1 MIQKSGYRGRRT
13 ACARLSTYHCRQNK
27 ASFEIQPFLARARGT
42 GNPSQAMAEKTT
54 FYRRPLPPTSVAFSS
69 PDGRSRFDSALRSG
83 GCEAY
88 FHLAEQFTTQADPAF
103 CGVSSLVMVLNALSM
118 DPGRTWIGS
127 VWRWYHEDMLD
138 GVCRNLDDV
147 RRSGITLSE
156 FCCMARCH
164 GCDVSLCFATE
175 LDEKSDGNLA
185 DFRSAIKTSLCS
197 HHQDDRERRFLV
209 CSYRLSLR
217 HIPSRLVEF
226 EQSPRRN
233 AA

>member
-1 MIQKSGYRGRRT
+1 M
-13 ACARLSTYHCRQNK
+13 
-27 ASFEIQPFLARARGT
+27 PDLARIITDRIMPVLKFNHLWPEPADRPIRVK
-42 GNPSQAMAEKTT
+42 NMAEKVT

-69 PDGRSRFDSALRSG
+69 PDGRARFNSALRSG

-147 RRSGITLSE
+147 RRAGITLSE

-164 GCDVSLCFATE
+164 GCDVSLYFATE
-175 LDEKSDGNLA
+175 LDEEKDGNLEE
-185 DFRSAIKTSLCS
+185 FRSAMKTSLCLQL
-197 HHQDDRERRFLV
+197 QDDRERRFLV
-209 CSYRLSLR
+209 CSYRLRR
-217 HIPSRLVEF
+217 HDIPSRLVF
-226 EQSPRRN
+226 EPCV
-233 AA
+233 